1 MVTTTLHLIV
11 SSIVLFSTFLIF
23 LLENPVH
30 VVLLLVLIFATSGF
44 TLLMFNVEFIG
55 LVFIMIYVGAIA
67 ILFLFVIMMICTKR
81 IKENKKS
88 FGFYLFFFV
97 FIHFLISLFFRLL
110 NDTFHN
116 DFHPFILELELI
128 YKSGFTTF
136 DFFNNTEVLGVA
148 LFNYYNVAV
157 LIAGLI
163 LLIALI
169 GSIALTINLS
179 KEKFNKD
186 KNLTK
191 TIDIRFFK

>member
-1 MVTTTLHLIV
+1 MLTTTLHLTLTLT
-11 SSIVLFSTFLIF
+11 VLYSTFLIF

-30 VVLLLVLIFATSGF
+30 VVLLLVLIFSTSGF

-67 ILFLFVIMMICTKR
+67 VLFLFVIMMICTKK
-81 IKENKKS
+81 IAEKKKS
-88 FGFYLFFFV
+88 FFFYLIFFFL
-97 FIHFLISLFFRLL
+97 IHSLIYTTFKLINDAFL
-110 NDTFHN
+110 NDL
-116 DFHPFILELELI
+116 HPYIFEIEYKNYFI
-128 YKSGFTTF
+128 GF
-136 DFFNNTEVLGVA
+136 DFFNSTEVLGLA
-148 LFNYYNVAV
+148 LFNYYHVAV

-169 GSIALTINLS
+169 GAIALTINFK

-191 TIDIRFFK
+191 GFEIKYFK